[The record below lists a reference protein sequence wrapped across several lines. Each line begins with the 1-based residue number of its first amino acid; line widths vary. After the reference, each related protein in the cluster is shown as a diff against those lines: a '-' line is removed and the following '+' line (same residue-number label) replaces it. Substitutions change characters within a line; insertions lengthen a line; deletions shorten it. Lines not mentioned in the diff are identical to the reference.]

1 MAATLATG
9 LPVVALTARAG
20 LQRRLQ
26 RAVPPVEGTLA
37 CSVSQPVRV
46 RRDGWGIPHIEAATA
61 ADLFTAQGYVQ
72 AQDRFWQ
79 LDFQRRAGAGR
90 LAELLGPPALASDLL
105 ARRFRLAASA
115 VAETAILPAEAA
127 EAVAAYSRGVNAY
140 LEWAIAHR
148 ALPVECALLA
158 YEPEPWQPSDC
169 LVWTKLMAW
178 GLGGNWESELVRAR
192 LVHALGAERA
202 AALEP
207 VYPGGGPL
215 SAEPGIDLAD
225 LDEPIAELLAEYSD
239 LVQHTGLGGLLQSA
253 MPASN
258 GWAVHASRSASGHAL
273 LANDPHLP
281 LLLPSVWHLSHLT
294 GGGYDVVGAG
304 FLGSPGLIIGH
315 NRHCAWGITNAM
327 VDAQDLYVERLHP
340 TDPTLVAWGD
350 GWERATVVTERIR
363 VRGRPRPVVED
374 VLITRHGPVINGDW
388 HPAGGKWLRAGASLW
403 NLPHRRTAL
412 SPHPSPTEGGESDD
426 TTSAPTPRPSPEG
439 KGALDGDP
447 SSPIPHS
454 AFRIPHSALRHA
466 LALRWTALT
475 PAPTLQAVLDLDR
488 ARDWGSFRAAVRG
501 WAAPCI
507 NMVYADTGGNIGYH
521 LLGAVPLRAKGQGI
535 LPVPGWTGTYEWQ
548 GTIPFDELP
557 HSYNPPSGY
566 VVTANNRIVGPE
578 YPYFLSR
585 EWISGH
591 RARRISAL
599 LDAQPL
605 HTLDS
610 CAAIQ
615 LDLASAPGLA
625 FSRLLVARLGSHPAT
640 DRHGALRRAALDHLA
655 AWDGRMTRDSAA
667 ATIYSVTLHY
677 LTRRVYGLAFPDPA
691 LLDQY
696 LGMSTQPVT
705 QSTQY
710 VARCV
715 PRLLRAVAADDYAW
729 LVALAGPH
737 PAVPVPGWT
746 ALLAAG
752 LDDALRLL
760 RRRLGRDPRR
770 WQWGRVHR
778 VRPTHLLGG
787 LPPLR
792 RLFNP
797 PPLPVGGDRDTVCMS
812 ATLPTAPLRSGGNSV
827 SYRQLFDLGA
837 WDRGRT
843 VLAGGQSG
851 HPAAPHYR
859 DQLPLWQTGGYVPLP
874 FSAEAVAAATV
885 AELVL
890 RDLG

>member
-1 MAATLATG
+1 MSRPPRRRLAATLATG

-37 CSVSQPVRV
+37 CPVGRPVRV
-46 RRDGWGIPHIEAATA
+46 LRDSWGIPHIQAESA

-79 LDFQRRAGAGR
+79 MDFQRRAGAGR

-115 VAETAILPAEAA
+115 VAETAVLPAEAA

-140 LEWAIAHR
+140 LDWAIAHR

-169 LVWTKLMAW
+169 LVWAKLMAW

-192 LVHALGAERA
+192 LVRALGAERA

-215 SAEPGIDLAD
+215 SAEPGINLAD
-225 LDEPIAELLAEYSD
+225 LDEPIADLLAEYSD

-253 MPASN
+253 IPASN
-258 GWAVHASRSASGHAL
+258 GWAIHASRSADGHAL

-281 LLLPSVWHLSHLT
+281 LLLPSIWHLSHLT
-294 GGGYDVVGAG
+294 GGGYDVAGAG

-350 GWERATVVTERIR
+350 GWERAEVVSERIR
-363 VRGRPRPVVED
+363 VRGRPRPVIED

-388 HPAGGKWLRAGASLW
+388 HPEGGKWLRPGATLW
-403 NLPHRRTAL
+403 NLPHRRADL
-412 SPHPSPTEGGESDD
+412 SPDPAATKSGE
-426 TTSAPTPRPSPEG
+426 
-439 KGALDGDP
+439 LDADAASLP
-447 SSPIPHS
+447 PS
-454 AFRIPHSALRHA
+454 AFHTA

-488 ARDWGSFRAAVRG
+488 AHDWTSFRAAVRE

-507 NMVYADTGGNIGYH
+507 NMVYADSGGNIGYH
-521 LLGAVPLRAKGQGI
+521 LLGRVPLRAKGQGV
-535 LPVPGWTGTYEWQ
+535 LPMPGWTGTYEWQ
-548 GTIPFDELP
+548 GTIPFDEMP
-557 HSYNPPSGY
+557 HSYNPACGY

-599 LDAQPL
+599 IEAQPQ

-615 LDLASAPGLA
+615 RDIYSAPGHS
-625 FSRLLVARLGSHPAT
+625 FSRLLVERLGSRPGPT
-640 DRHGALRRAALDHLA
+640 GRIRALREAALTALA
-655 AWDGRMTRDSAA
+655 GWDGHMERGSSA

-696 LGMSTQPVT
+696 LGVSTQPVT

-715 PRLLRAVAADDYAW
+715 PRLLRALAADDHAW
-729 LVALAGPH
+729 LVALAGPT
-737 PAVPVPGWT
+737 PAVPVPDWA
-746 ALLAAG
+746 ALLEASLG
-752 LDDALRLL
+752 DSLRLL
-760 RRRLGRDPRR
+760 RRRLGRDVRR
-770 WQWGRVHR
+770 WRWGRVHR
-778 VRPTHLLGG
+778 VRPAHPLGL
-787 LPPLR
+787 LPPLS

-812 ATLPTAPLRSGGNSV
+812 ATLPTAPLKNGGNSV

-837 WDRGRT
+837 WDSGRT
-843 VLAGGQSG
+843 ILAGGQSG
-851 HPAAPHYR
+851 HPAASHYR
-859 DQLPLWQTGGYVPLP
+859 DQLTRWQHGDYAPLP
-874 FSAEAVAAATV
+874 FSPAAVAAAAVTT
-885 AELVL
+885 LVL
-890 RDLG
+890 QADE